1 MALKRYSVGD
11 EVLLPTYL
19 TDNKLVLDYFT
30 ALDNIV
36 NFAEIHGYKLT
47 FVKHFTENN
56 IRVDFVREEP
66 GTYKAHVL

>member
-1 MALKRYSVGD
+1 MPRRYFPSEELQMALKRYSVGD
-11 EVLLPTYL
+11 GLLSPHL

-47 FVKHFTENN
+47 FVKHFKKTILEL
-56 IRVDFVREEP
+56 ICP
-66 GTYKAHVL
+66 